1 MIQNVQKI
9 LKLSSRNENQLDAT
23 EVTFPLT
30 ILILVTSSA
39 DLTVLL
45 ALIAASNPDP
55 APDLCCLLD
64 WKQKFKF
71 LLESLV
77 GKNIMAGLFWSD
89 M

>member
-1 MIQNVQKI
+1 MT
-9 LKLSSRNENQLDAT
+9 L
-23 EVTFPLT
+23 PLT

-64 WKQKFKF
+64 WKQEFSF
-71 LLESLV
+71 SLDSLV
-77 GKNIMAGLFWSD
+77 GKNMMDGLFWSD
-89 M
+89 I